1 MIVLQL
7 AQNALIIHHYHPGK
21 TLMPVPVPVSQ
32 IYLLGVYC
40 NYNGWNAPPIA
51 TSRNILHNAR
61 AVGTYTL
68 RVSSQKKRNTSPSY
82 SFLCVCCVKKKEEKV
97 LTKYGGGEKK
107 HVKMDKL
114 VVAVVVV

>member
-1 MIVLQL
+1 MQL

-61 AVGTYTL
+61 CWYLYIACIIAKE
-68 RVSSQKKRNTSPSY
+68 KKYIPILL
-82 SFLCVCCVKKKEEKV
+82 FLVCVCCVKKKVEKV